1 MAFISSLLLEHVKT
15 HYLSL
20 HYEVCGFVLPTS
32 SGEVSLEIKGQGDPA
47 SSRPNCILPH
57 YTNYIWHTHI
67 YGSKSYPSA
76 EDILKVMK
84 KRKRDYQQT
93 KAELIFTP
101 WGIWENSCSVFGY
114 FSKSDIDVI
123 EKISEELY
131 RKTERG
137 RIAVVD
143 PLVVSSVMTKIM
155 QVYPGLRI
163 DFTPWSDTLNGYKC
177 KTF

>member
-15 HYLSL
+15 HYLTL

-32 SGEVSLEIKGQGDPA
+32 SGEVSIEIKGQGDPA

-84 KRKRDYQQT
+84 KRKRDYQQI
-93 KAELIFTP
+93 KAEIIFTP
-101 WGIWENSCSVFGY
+101 WGIWENSCSVFEY
-114 FSKSDIDVI
+114 FSKSDI
-123 EKISEELY
+123 LHT
-131 RKTERG
+131 RKTYSILKHFVPNRQQYLLSLQQHCPF
-137 RIAVVD
+137 I
-143 PLVVSSVMTKIM
+143 
-155 QVYPGLRI
+155 
-163 DFTPWSDTLNGYKC
+163 
-177 KTF
+177 